1 MSEEDPPSSAIVF
14 RPICMRI
21 GDLAGKSLSKY
32 LLLHEDGLL
41 FPKVSLTLLSGAT
54 IVMSRESVTSRMIS
68 GNISMKYLCEYVRS
82 WWCIDTDGAITE
94 LKGQVQCLVPV
105 EAIHTDYGKRRW
117 DLLQCRYDPS
127 SDFKLGIWKAYT
139 ATLKAS
145 QQ

>member
-1 MSEEDPPSSAIVF
+1 MSEEDPPSSAMVF
-14 RPICMRI
+14 RSICMSL

-94 LKGQVQCLVPV
+94 FKGQV
-105 EAIHTDYGKRRW
+105 H
-117 DLLQCRYDPS
+117 
-127 SDFKLGIWKAYT
+127 
-139 ATLKAS
+139 
-145 QQ
+145 

>member
-1 MSEEDPPSSAIVF
+1 MSKADLSSSAIVF
-14 RPICMRI
+14 RPIGIRI

-82 WWCIDTDGAITE
+82 WWCIDTNGAITE
-94 LKGQVQCLVPV
+94 LKGQVHCLVPV
-105 EAIHTDYGKRRW
+105 EAIHTDYEKERW
-117 DLLQCRYDPS
+117 HLLQCRYDPS

>member
-1 MSEEDPPSSAIVF
+1 
-14 RPICMRI
+14 MRF
-21 GDLAGKSLSKY
+21 GNDLGPHL
-32 LLLHEDGLL
+32 E
-41 FPKVSLTLLSGAT
+41 VSLTLLSGAT

-82 WWCIDTDGAITE
+82 WWCIDTNGAITE
-94 LKGQVQCLVPV
+94 LKGQVQCLFPV
-105 EAIHTDYGKRRW
+105 EAIHTDYEKERW

-139 ATLKAS
+139 ATLKAL

>member
-14 RPICMRI
+14 RPICMSL

-68 GNISMKYLCEYVRS
+68 G
-82 WWCIDTDGAITE
+82 GALTLME
-94 LKGQVQCLVPV
+94 
-105 EAIHTDYGKRRW
+105 
-117 DLLQCRYDPS
+117 PS
-127 SDFKLGIWKAYT
+127 LNSRDRCT
-139 ATLKAS
+139 V
-145 QQ
+145 

>member
-14 RPICMRI
+14 KPICNSL

-32 LLLHEDGLL
+32 LLLREDGLL

-94 LKGQVQCLVPV
+94 LQGQVHCLVPV
-105 EAIHTDYGKRRW
+105 EAIHMDYEKERW

-139 ATLKAS
+139 ATLKAL